1 MYVLIYIHKYIL
13 LKCSFTCGCIYKNIC
28 TYKYIYIYNMILKYI
43 IKNSILYI

>member
-28 TYKYIYIYNMILKYI
+28 TYKYIYIILKYI